1 MRTMGRIN
9 KAKIISRQDTGTVK
23 REVEFLGLPGE
34 SLLRFYLPDQKSEAY
49 AVAAISRSHE
59 LFSDSVFRLSI
70 PFVEGPMN
78 NRVEHAAHLTWWR
91 RCSCRDRMTNEGTW
105 TTNVWK
111 NSSSARRP

>member
-9 KAKIISRQDTGTVK
+9 KTKIISRQDTGTVK

-49 AVAAISRSHE
+49 AVAAISRSYE

-70 PFVEGPMN
+70 PFVEGAMN
-78 NRVEHAAHLTWWR
+78 
-91 RCSCRDRMTNEGTW
+91 
-105 TTNVWK
+105 
-111 NSSSARRP
+111 AR